1 MLVSIERDS
10 RIPIYVQVAQ
20 QFRMLILSGA
30 LVPGAHLPTTRDLA
44 DSLGVNRK
52 TVVDA
57 YRILQAEGLVEGS
70 GRRGTCVARFDDQ
83 PEESGWIRP
92 IAWTRLYSDRVVPY
106 FAERMRRQLI
116 ESPPEDAIPLH
127 HESDSVGLM
136 PVQVLRAACDAAVRE
151 LDQQGIFEDAVVG
164 CTGLRTALAR
174 HMRLLGLDA
183 APSNI
188 MVVSGR
194 QQGLF
199 LAAQTLVSPGDRVA
213 VQVPAYSGI
222 LHALELLGAET
233 CPIVNGPEGPDL
245 KSLMGLLQRGDIK
258 LLYLSP
264 NHLPIEDPVGNVEVW
279 KEIIQ
284 LAARFRVPIL
294 EDDPFRSLQYEGD
307 ALPPLISLDQR
318 HQTLYV
324 GSLEQEVFA
333 GIRLGFIV
341 APRSVIDAMT
351 PIKLSLEKST
361 APFMARV
368 ALYLLE
374 HRADYLPAVVEEG
387 RRRRDAMLSALEAHC
402 HPWMTWSRPTGG
414 VSVWGRLVVPVST
427 ARLAELA
434 CTEGRVIVAPGRIY
448 FPGMRDG
455 DRLLRMDFVGQ
466 PVERIAEGIRRLAGV
481 LSRYPTRWNGT
492 VPTAS

>member
-1 MLVSIERDS
+1 MLVSIDRDS

-70 GRRGTCVARFDDQ
+70 GRRGTCVASFGD
-83 PEESGWIRP
+83 PPKESGWIRP

-106 FAERMRRQLI
+106 FAERIRRQWI

-127 HESDSVGLM
+127 HESDSIGLM
-136 PVQVLRAACDAAVRE
+136 PVDVLQAACEAATIE
-151 LDQQGIFEDAVVG
+151 LAEHGIFEDAVAG
-164 CTGLRTALAR
+164 WPPLRAALAR

-183 APSNI
+183 ATSNI

-199 LAAQTLVSPGDRVA
+199 LAVQTLISPGDRVA

-222 LHALELLGAET
+222 LHTLDLLGAET
-233 CPIVNGPEGPDL
+233 CPIVNGPEGPDVE
-245 KSLMGLLQRGDIK
+245 SLAGLLQRGDVK

-264 NHLPIEDPVGNVEVW
+264 NHLPAGTVEIW

-284 LAARFRVPIL
+284 VAARFRVPIL
-294 EDDPFRSLQYEGD
+294 EDDPFRALQFEGD
-307 ALPPLISLDQR
+307 SLPPLISLDQR

-333 GIRLGFIV
+333 GIRLGFMV
-341 APRSVIDAMT
+341 APRSVIDAMV
-351 PIKLSLEKST
+351 PIKLSLEKATS
-361 APFMARV
+361 PFVARMT
-368 ALYLLE
+368 LYLLD
-374 HRADYLPAVVEEG
+374 HRADYLPAVIEEA

-414 VSVWGRLVVPVST
+414 VSIWGRFAVPIST

-434 CTEGRVIVAPGRIY
+434 CSEGRVIVAPGRAF
-448 FPGMRDG
+448 FPGMRGG
-455 DRLLRMDFVGQ
+455 DRLLRLDFVGQ
-466 PVERIAEGIRRLAGV
+466 PAERLTEGVRRLAGV
-481 LSRYPTRWNGT
+481 LSRYPTRWSGMA
-492 VPTAS
+492 PTSI